1 MTFNTRVYWEYESQG
16 FIVALLRVAFES
28 QHNALVCDCGNIW
41 VCLYV
46 FVSDI

>member
-28 QHNALVCDCGNIW
+28 QHNALACV
-41 VCLYV
+41 
-46 FVSDI
+46 